1 MPDELDVSAPEPS
14 AVENGV
20 AESVIPVSELPL
32 EGVAHVPSPRQNVD
46 EDALVPPFKLAT
58 GRFPVTPVD
67 NGKPVQLVSVPEV
80 GVPKTGVTSVGE
92 VDKTLLPD
100 PVEVVTPVPPLATGR
115 VPVTPVVSGSPVQLV
130 SVPEVG
136 VPNKGVTKVGEV
148 ASTLAPDPVEVVTPV
163 PPLATGSVPVT
174 PVVKGS
180 PVALVNTAAEG
191 VPKAGVTSVGEL
203 DSTLLPEPV
212 EVVTPVPPDV
222 TGRADPSVRDVK

>member
-1 MPDELDVSAPEPS
+1 MFLIPDELDVSAPEPS

-20 AESVIPVSELPL
+20 AEFVIPVRELV
-32 EGVAHVPSPRQNVD
+32 GVAHVPSPRQNVD

-100 PVEVVTPVPPLATGR
+100 PV
-115 VPVTPVVSGSPVQLV
+115 
-130 SVPEVG
+130 
-136 VPNKGVTKVGEV
+136 
-148 ASTLAPDPVEVVTPV
+148 DVVTPV

-174 PVVKGS
+174 PVVSGS
-180 PVALVNTAAEG
+180 PVALVNTAADG
-191 VPKAGVTSVGEL
+191 VPRAGVTSVGEL

-212 EVVTPVPPDV
+212 EVVTPVPPEV
-222 TGRADPSVRDVK
+222 TGRADPSVKDVR